1 MKKFR
6 FSLES
11 VLDYKQQA
19 LDSLK
24 REHSAIVAQV
34 KAQEDYLAGL
44 ESDYREMDA
53 EFCQR
58 KLEGIAVLD
67 AMRYEQYLRAMER
80 QIQQAILRLED
91 LRRLEEAKRAEV
103 VSAKQ
108 DTSAIEKLKDK
119 KLDSRR
125 ARRLRSTSSSPRPA
139 QWPPCRWRNR
149 FIVYIA
155 EKGVGPVSSE

>member
-24 REHSAIVAQV
+24 REHGAVVAQV

-58 KLEGIAVLD
+58 KLEGIAILD

-119 KLDSRR
+119 KLDSYNKAVQKSEEAMIDEFVSTTR
-125 ARRLRSTSSSPRPA
+125 AMAALQTA
-139 QWPPCRWRNR
+139 
-149 FIVYIA
+149 
-155 EKGVGPVSSE
+155 